1 MFGPSDQSFR
11 NPEGAMG
18 LVRIYGGVVLDESP
32 PNEPAPSLRFLQE
45 VALRTIP
52 SGRFVGLECAKNGSA
67 ASQGV
72 KGIGNYGFT

>member
-32 PNEPAPSLRFLQE
+32 PNEPAPSLRFLQK

-52 SGRFVGLECAKNGSA
+52 SGRFVGLECASLSDHFKSGY
-67 ASQGV
+67 QFKTGQR
-72 KGIGNYGFT
+72 K